1 MTESNRNWLAVEITV
16 DARAVE
22 AIEFALNEIDAIGSE
37 INLLGVKSRQ
47 STICVI
53 GYFHEKPDERT
64 LNTQLAE
71 ALRIY
76 GFSGDSIKEIVWREV
91 ENTDWLIEWKKHW
104 QPTTVGRFVIAP
116 PWSEVTDTEKIVIR
130 IEPNMAFG
138 TGTHETTQ
146 LCLKAIGENYTSH
159 MSLLDVGTGTGI
171 LAIGAAKIQGKS
183 QKLKG
188 NILAVDL
195 DKDSVKIAKENA
207 VANGVGDR
215 IEFSVGS
222 ITDETSKFDFVC
234 ANLTIDVITPLLP
247 LLLEKSRR
255 VLLLSGILVEQ
266 EDAVIADLLKL
277 QISNFQIE
285 NAGEWI
291 SVLITDH

>member
-1 MTESNRNWLAVEITV
+1 MSADNPKTWFVVDVVVEK
-16 DARAVE
+16 AAAE
-22 AIEFALNEIDAIGSE
+22 AIEFGFDQLDALGTATDQLRRSNAET
-37 INLLGVKSRQ
+37 V
-47 STICVI
+47 TVT
-53 GYFHEKPDERT
+53 GYFNALPDDKILQKE
-64 LNTQLAE
+64 LKN

-76 GFSGDSIKEIVWREV
+76 NFDDSATHSITQSEIED
-91 ENTDWLIEWKKHW
+91 TDWLIEWKKHW

-116 PWSEVTDTEKIVIR
+116 PWSEVADTEKIVIR

-146 LCLKAIGENYTSH
+146 LCLRAIDENYTPH